1 MLIEN
6 CPIINVNVK
15 VWLFWAYLRK
25 PKWYSYLLGCVPVT
39 VLNVFQFMNLFNV
52 IASGSGDMNKI
63 IIDGYFTVLYFNLV
77 LRTSFLMGNRGKFE
91 TFLEGIADE
100 YAVLEVRVNG
110 FLIFL
115 KSSHTLSSSADKNR
129 SKTTSAH

>member
-25 PKWYSYLLGCVPVT
+25 PKWYSYLLGCIPVT
-39 VLNVFQFMNLFNV
+39 VLNVFQFMNLFHV
-52 IASGSGDMNKI
+52 IMSGTGDMNKI

-77 LRTSFLMGNRGKFE
+77 LRTSFLMGNRRKFE
-91 TFLEGIADE
+91 AFLEGIADE
-100 YAVLEVRVNG
+100 YSVLEVTRMA
-110 FLIFL
+110 F
-115 KSSHTLSSSADKNR
+115 
-129 SKTTSAH
+129 